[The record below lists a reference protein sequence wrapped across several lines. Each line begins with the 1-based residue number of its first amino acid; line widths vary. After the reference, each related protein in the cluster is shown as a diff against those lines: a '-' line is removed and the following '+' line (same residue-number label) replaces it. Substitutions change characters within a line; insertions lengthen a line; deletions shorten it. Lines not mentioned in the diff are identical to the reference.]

1 MSFMR
6 KLTEP
11 QRKFIEKLMRE
22 DRLTLNEMLDE
33 IRAEFPA
40 DAIPS
45 RSSLGRA
52 KKNFSEHARKM
63 REIQVAA
70 ETLVSELG
78 EDKDDKAGAFMVQ
91 GITTLINHLVLDRLN
106 PEDPENPDQTIE
118 LSIKDALALAKA
130 SKELMS
136 ARGMSTKQRL
146 EVEKIAREKLIAEQ
160 KEKLEELG
168 QSGEID
174 QSALKKVVKGL
185 YGMEV

>member
-1 MSFMR
+1 MSFMK
-6 KLTEP
+6 KLTDD

-63 REIQVAA
+63 REIQAAA
-70 ETLVSELG
+70 EALVSELG

-91 GITTLINHLVLDRLN
+91 GITTLINNLVLDRLSGN
-106 PEDPENPDQTIE
+106 QDDPDASIE
-118 LSIKDALALAKA
+118 LSVKDALALAKA
-130 SKELMS
+130 SRELTA
-136 ARGMSTKQRL
+136 ARGMSLDQRQKI
-146 EVEKIAREKLIAEQ
+146 ERIAREKM
-160 KEKLEELG
+160 LEEQEKNLDDAVASKGMTEEQAMFWREKVLG
-168 QSGEID
+168 
-174 QSALKKVVKGL
+174 VVR
-185 YGMEV
+185 